1 MIVPAFIESLG
12 PVKPRYPAALALEV
26 ARELCA
32 ALKPHCEKLIVAG
45 SLRRRKKDVG
55 DLEILFLPKF
65 EKLPLLKQADL
76 LSGPA
81 EIEYLNLADAAI
93 ESLVQKAIILQ
104 RRNTLGSF
112 TWGPKNK
119 LARHTSTGI
128 PVDLFTATEA
138 NWFNYLVCRTGSAD
152 NNVRIASAAQAKG
165 WKWHPYDSGFTNST
179 GEPVPVTQRARRFLP
194 RRPPL
199 PRTLGTII

>member
-12 PVKPRYPAALALEV
+12 PVKPRWPAALALEV

-55 DLEILFLPKF
+55 DLEILFIPKMEVVPVFQQSDIFLPKIDS
-65 EKLPLLKQADL
+65 KR
-76 LSGPA
+76 S
-81 EIEYLNLADAAI
+81 LADAALDV
-93 ESLVQKAIILQ
+93 LVQKVIILQ

-119 LARHTSTGI
+119 LARHTSTGL

-138 NWFNYLVCRTGSAD
+138 NWYNYLVCRTGSAD
-152 NNVRIASAAQAKG
+152 NNVRIAQAALAKR
-165 WKWHPYDSGFTNST
+165 WAWHPYGSGFTDHL
-179 GEPVPVTQRARRFLP
+179 GADIPVTSEQDVFSLAGLP
-194 RRPPL
+194 YLEPWER
-199 PRTLGTII
+199 

>member
-1 MIVPAFIESLG
+1 MIIPAFIESLG

-81 EIEYLNLADAAI
+81 AAEYRNLADAAI
-93 ESLVQKAIILQ
+93 DALVRKPSSPAQKHPRLLH
-104 RRNTLGSF
+104 LG
-112 TWGPKNK
+112 TKK
-119 LARHTSTGI
+119 QT
-128 PVDLFTATEA
+128 
-138 NWFNYLVCRTGSAD
+138 
-152 NNVRIASAAQAKG
+152 
-165 WKWHPYDSGFTNST
+165 
-179 GEPVPVTQRARRFLP
+179 
-194 RRPPL
+194 RPPHRIRPPHRSL
-199 PRTLGTII
+199 HRHRSQLV